1 MTRIEIEY
9 ILNSS
14 PRILFDRLST
24 ETGLSEWFADEV
36 FINDN
41 IYTFVW
47 EGVEETA
54 ELLGIKDLDYIRFR
68 WTDCENEEVYFEFKI
83 QNHEL
88 TNEVSL
94 IVTDFAINDERE
106 EVIELW
112 ETQINNLKYLI
123 GA

>member
-83 QNHEL
+83 QNG
-88 TNEVSL
+88 
-94 IVTDFAINDERE
+94 
-106 EVIELW
+106 LW
-112 ETQINNLKYLI
+112 S
-123 GA
+123 

>member
-68 WTDCENEEVYFEFKI
+68 WTDCEN
-83 QNHEL
+83 
-88 TNEVSL
+88 
-94 IVTDFAINDERE
+94 
-106 EVIELW
+106 
-112 ETQINNLKYLI
+112 
-123 GA
+123 